1 MLAWSHNKEIV
12 MTLEENLKRY
22 SRRPRWELLN
32 MKKALSMMPILNT
45 EDENNRL
52 AAVKLLLRTKK

>member
-1 MLAWSHNKEIV
+1 

>member
-1 MLAWSHNKEIV
+1 MSFNEYVKLLN
-12 MTLEENLKRY
+12 
-22 SRRPRWELLN
+22 RRPRWELLN
-32 MKKALSMMPILNT
+32 MKKALSMMQILNT